1 MSSVPFSLGVTYL
14 PRRSGYRW
22 LEVPDRSELR
32 DELAQIADIGCD
44 TIRIALIWEAFQPSP
59 ERIGGR
65 AMHALEQALDAAQIA
80 NLRVVPLLFPVALDG
95 TLWLPAWANGPSL
108 LDELSGTAGIG
119 PTITIAAAQG
129 PAVFVE
135 GSYRANRAR
144 DLFSYRPTLRAQR
157 FLIDQVVGYFGQHP
171 AIWAWQLGEG
181 LERVRRPASAE
192 ESRAWYQSMA
202 DQLRSRRPNAQV
214 LGVTNLNNMSRKAGP
229 RPEDLA
235 ASCDLLGVSGDPPE
249 PVGPSNRH
257 TTFISF
263 CHAVAAGLAQ
273 RQVLVASLGMP
284 TIEQRGGGWVNEQV
298 YGRQRQIFYA
308 DQEQQATFLET
319 AIDRLMRAGAAGVW
333 LSSYADQPSERWSSA
348 PFDLHPRTRTQGII
362 DGAGREKRAVVA
374 LRDLARRR
382 MDPPTPQP
390 PQTLDPER
398 HWYNP
403 SHSIRELWRGFEAG

>member
-1 MSSVPFSLGVTYL
+1 
-14 PRRSGYRW
+14 
-22 LEVPDRSELR
+22 
-32 DELAQIADIGCD
+32 
-44 TIRIALIWEAFQPSP
+44 
-59 ERIGGR
+59 
-65 AMHALEQALDAAQIA
+65 
-80 NLRVVPLLFPVALDG
+80 
-95 TLWLPAWANGPSL
+95 LPAWANGPSL

-129 PAVFVE
+129 PAVFVD

-202 DQLRSRRPNAQV
+202 DQLRTRRPNAKV
-214 LGVTNLNNMSRKAGP
+214 LGVTNLTNMSRKAGP

-249 PVGPSNRH
+249 PAGPTTRH

-263 CHAVAAGLAQ
+263 CHAVAVGLAQ
-273 RQVLVASLGMP
+273 RQVLVVSLGMP

-298 YGRQRQIFYA
+298 YGRQRPIFYA
-308 DQEQQATFLET
+308 DQEQQASFLET
-319 AIDRLMRAGAAGVW
+319 AIDRLMRAGAAGAW

-362 DGAGREKRAVVA
+362 DAAGREKRAVAA

-382 MDPPTPQP
+382 IDPPTPQS
-390 PQTLDPER
+390 PQTIDPER

-403 SHSIRELWRGFEAG
+403 SQSIRELWSGFEAL